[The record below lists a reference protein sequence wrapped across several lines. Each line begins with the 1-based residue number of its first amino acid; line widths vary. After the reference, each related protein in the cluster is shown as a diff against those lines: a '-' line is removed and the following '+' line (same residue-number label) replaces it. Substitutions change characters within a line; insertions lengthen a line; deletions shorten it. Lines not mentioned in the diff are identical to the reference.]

1 MAYGVLG
8 TITLTK
14 YGVIP
19 YNIGMKHTKAIFL
32 IVLGCFIMATGF
44 AFAVESNLYNSV
56 RNGDPFA
63 DGRSAS
69 VTPTVATS
77 SGQPAPAAAAPAPAP
92 APDTP
97 KKPTF
102 GETAKKFLKDNMGT
116 MVAVGAGAYL
126 GMALLGGV
134 MGAMTGGLFFF
145 ALMYLGSL

>member
-1 MAYGVLG
+1 
-8 TITLTK
+8 
-14 YGVIP
+14 
-19 YNIGMKHTKAIFL
+19 
-32 IVLGCFIMATGF
+32 MATGF